1 MRIIYLLSILILC
14 ACSQKSSNALNNDVQ
29 EYNEALAKQLGA
41 DDYGMR
47 KYVMAFLKR
56 GPNRDRSK
64 AEADALQKAH
74 MENIGRLAE
83 EGYLAL
89 AGPFLGDGDLRG
101 IYVFNVNSI
110 EEAQRLTQTDPAV
123 KAGSLTMEL
132 IEWYGSAALMKV
144 NEIHNQIA
152 KVNI

>member
-1 MRIIYLLSILILC
+1 MRYFILLGLIFLM
-14 ACSQKSSNALNNDVQ
+14 ACSTKPATTDNVEPLTYNASLAQ
-29 EYNEALAKQLGA
+29 EVGA
-41 DDYGMR
+41 DEYGMR

-64 AEADALQKAH
+64 EEADALQMAH

-83 EGYLAL
+83 EGLLSL
-89 AGPFLGDGDLRG
+89 AGPFLGGGDLRG
-101 IYVFNVNSI
+101 IYVFNVDSI
-110 EEAQRLTQTDPAV
+110 EEAERLTNTDPAI

-144 NEIHNQIA
+144 NDLHQQVA
-152 KVNI
+152 KVNF